1 MFELTPELAEIQ
13 SLVKEFVEKQVAPLA
28 AEIDEQ
34 ARLPRENVDAL
45 ADLGFMGLCVP
56 EEYGGAGLDDVA
68 KNVVVIE
75 LAKGC
80 ASTAVVV
87 ALHYMVN
94 DILIKYANEEQKQKY
109 LPMACSGK
117 LGCFCLTEPAAG
129 TDAGALITKAEKDGS
144 DYILNGLKC
153 FITNAGPHEGDY
165 FVVFALTDPE
175 KKTHGGITAFIVDR
189 DNPGLSIGKTEDKMG
204 IRGSKTSEVIL
215 EDCRVPETAIIGKLG
230 EGFKIAMASLDGGRI
245 GIASQAVGIAEAAL
259 NEAVKYA
266 NERVQFGKPIA
277 AKQGLQWY
285 IAEMATKVEAA
296 KLLVLQA
303 ADLRARGEKCS
314 KQAAM
319 AKYFAADTACF
330 VTDLAVQIHGG
341 YGYMKEY
348 PVERMYRDARITRI
362 YEGTSEV
369 QKIVIARSVLG

>member
-1 MFELTPELAEIQ
+1 
-13 SLVKEFVEKQVAPLA
+13 
-28 AEIDEQ
+28 
-34 ARLPRENVDAL
+34 
-45 ADLGFMGLCVP
+45 
-56 EEYGGAGLDDVA
+56 
-68 KNVVVIE
+68 
-75 LAKGC
+75 
-80 ASTAVVV
+80 
-87 ALHYMVN
+87 
-94 DILIKYANEEQKQKY
+94 
-109 LPMACSGK
+109 
-117 LGCFCLTEPAAG
+117 
-129 TDAGALITKAEKDGS
+129 
-144 DYILNGLKC
+144 
-153 FITNAGPHEGDY
+153 
-165 FVVFALTDPE
+165 
-175 KKTHGGITAFIVDR
+175 
-189 DNPGLSIGKTEDKMG
+189 MG